1 MSFLSGL
8 RGMIGG
14 RPELS
19 EKWKLPDSIESVES
33 LLKPDSGTQVI
44 YKHSYNCAVCIFS
57 KIKVEE
63 VMGKQSENA
72 DFHFVDVVQNRDV
85 SRKIATETG
94 VGHESPQVIV
104 LKNGSVY
111 WHASHSAIDKDQL
124 KEAILDG

>member
-19 EKWKLPDSIESVES
+19 ENWKLPDADDYVKS
-33 LLKPDSGTQVI
+33 LLKPNSGTQVI

-63 VMGKQSENA
+63 VMGKLSEKA
-72 DFHFVDVVQNRDV
+72 DFHFVDVVKNRDV
-85 SRKIATETG
+85 SKKIATETG
-94 VGHESPQVIV
+94 VGHESPQVLV

-124 KEAILDG
+124 EEAILK

>member
-14 RPELS
+14 RPELP
-19 EKWKLPDSIESVES
+19 EKWKLPDAFDSVKN
-33 LLKPDSGTQVI
+33 LFKPNSGTQVI

-63 VMGKQSENA
+63 VMEKQSEKA
-72 DFHFVDVVQNRDV
+72 DFHFVDVVKNRDI
-85 SRKIATETG
+85 SKKIASETG
-94 VGHESPQVIV
+94 VGHESPQVLV

-124 KEAILDG
+124 EEAILD

>member
-14 RPELS
+14 RPQLP
-19 EKWKLPDSIESVES
+19 EKWKLPETEDDVES

-44 YKHSYNCAVCIFS
+44 YKHSYNCAVCIFT

-63 VMGKQSENA
+63 VMEKLSEKA
-72 DFHFVDVVQNRDV
+72 AFHFVDVVKNREV
-85 SRKIATETG
+85 SGKIASETG
-94 VGHESPQVIV
+94 VGHESPQVLVI
-104 LKNGSVY
+104 KNGSVY

-124 KEAILDG
+124 EEAILI

>member
-14 RPELS
+14 RPQLS
-19 EKWKLPDSIESVES
+19 EKWNLPDTVQSVES
-33 LLKPDSGTQVI
+33 LLKPDSGTQVV

-63 VMGKQSENA
+63 VMEKHGEKA
-72 DFHFVDVVQNRDV
+72 YFHFVDVVQNRDV

-111 WHASHSAIDKDQL
+111 WHASHSAIGKDQL
-124 KEAILDG
+124 EEAILDV

>member
-8 RGMIGG
+8 RGMMGG

-19 EKWKLPDSIESVES
+19 EKRKLPDTFDSVKS
-33 LLKPDSGTQVI
+33 LMKPDSGTHVI

-63 VMGKQSENA
+63 VMEKLSDKT
-72 DFHFVDVVQNRDV
+72 DFHFVDVVKNRDV
-85 SRKIATETG
+85 SKKIATETG
-94 VGHESPQVIV
+94 VGHESPQVLV

-111 WHASHSAIDKDQL
+111 WHASHSAIDKNQL
-124 KEAILDG
+124 EEAILK